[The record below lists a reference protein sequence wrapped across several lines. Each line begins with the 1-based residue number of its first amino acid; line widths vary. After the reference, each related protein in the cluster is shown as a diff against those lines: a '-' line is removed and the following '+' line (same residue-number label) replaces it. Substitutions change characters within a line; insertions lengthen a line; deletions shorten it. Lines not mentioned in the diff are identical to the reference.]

1 MSATQCAS
9 SPSITHPL
17 LCLHDAQAPQR
28 GELEGF
34 IHARYAAIYQADIA
48 HYLPFML
55 ATWQGAQIQGA
66 LGLRPGAAGAFFVEN
81 YLDSSIESV
90 VAQQQ
95 GEYVPREQIIE
106 TGNLAGS
113 RGSSQLLFVVLTEV
127 LYKAGFR
134 WITFTA
140 TPLVINALHRL
151 GFDPQVVCEADVT
164 RLGDHAKDWGTYYDN
179 KPSVVIGNIEQAFL
193 TLQRNEIAL
202 KLLQDFRPQIKSIVA
217 ALSSVTKDQID
228 E

>member
-1 MSATQCAS
+1 MSATLCAS
-9 SPSITHPL
+9 SPSHADPL
-17 LCLHDAQAPQR
+17 LFLHDAYAPAR
-28 GELEGF
+28 SELEGF
-34 IHARYAAIYQADIA
+34 IHARYAAIYQANIR
-48 HYLPFML
+48 HFLPFLL
-55 ATWQGAQIQGA
+55 ASWQGTQLQGA

-81 YLDSSIESV
+81 YLDASIESI

-140 TPLVINALHRL
+140 TPMVINLLHRL
-151 GFDPQVVCEADVT
+151 GFAPQAICEADVS
-164 RLGDHAKDWGTYYDN
+164 RLGEQAQDWGSYYDN
-179 KPSVVIGNIEQAFL
+179 RPSVVIGNIEQAHQ
-193 TLQRNEIAL
+193 TLQGNEIAL
-202 KLLQDFRPQIKSIVA
+202 KLLQDYRG
-217 ALSSVTKDQID
+217 QID
-228 E
+228 AIVSALYMVHTGQINE